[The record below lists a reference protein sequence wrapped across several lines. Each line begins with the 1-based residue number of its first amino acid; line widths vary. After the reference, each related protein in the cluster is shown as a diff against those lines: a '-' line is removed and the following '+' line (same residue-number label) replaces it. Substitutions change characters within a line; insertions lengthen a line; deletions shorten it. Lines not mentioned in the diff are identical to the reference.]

1 MPYLLSFKGKT
12 EKKVWNSNPK
22 KYLRTWWRM
31 RRRRRRKAVTG
42 GFEEVD
48 GAIASGVAQRRDATD
63 VEERERVE
71 QMIPRPF
78 PPPLVQSVFRRGKGF
93 VSMFHLHQGYLHEE
107 ASWILGWENQRMYMY
122 IKIRPK
128 IKFWILDWEIKE
140 CICSAVPLN
149 CLFKCS
155 RRCLK
160 IDDSWINLLLTE
172 FILLSSVF

>member
-1 MPYLLSFKGKT
+1 MAQSPQAWPSDLTQRMLKSGSESSKWYLDRFLL
-12 EKKVWNSNPK
+12 P
-22 KYLRTWWRM
+22 
-31 RRRRRRKAVTG
+31 
-42 GFEEVD
+42 
-48 GAIASGVAQRRDATD
+48 
-63 VEERERVE
+63 
-71 QMIPRPF
+71 PPF